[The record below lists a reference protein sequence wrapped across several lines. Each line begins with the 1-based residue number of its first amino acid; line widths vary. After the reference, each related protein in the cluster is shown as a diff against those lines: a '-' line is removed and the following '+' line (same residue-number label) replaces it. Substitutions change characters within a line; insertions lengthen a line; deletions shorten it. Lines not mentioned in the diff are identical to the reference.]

1 MNAPTSKAAISADE
15 LGQQIEALRADFMKL
30 ANTLSSDVSEGIE
43 RAGQKVGQTGR
54 DARETATDAVLRHP
68 LTAVG
73 LAAVLGLLLGMIL
86 RRS

>member
-54 DARETATDAVLRHP
+54 DARESATDAVLRHP